1 MFWITLSLKCLAIV
15 AIAGLVMAQ
24 MPDGR
29 ITDLVGTA
37 AWVAICAVIVRR
49 DLARRP
55 S

>member
-37 AWVAICAVIVRR
+37 GWIALCWLVIRR
-49 DLARRP
+49 DLRQRG
-55 S
+55 